1 MKKSYYRL
9 TGRFAHQD
17 EVLREFFNC
26 TDAQEAVKEARA
38 YLSDAAN
45 IARITHHCGVMI
57 DAILTHHVEETTEV
71 KRFTL

>member
-17 EVLREFFNC
+17 VVLREFFNC
-26 TDAQEAVKEARA
+26 SDAQEAVKWSRSYLGNEANTKEHMRL
-38 YLSDAAN
+38 Y
-45 IARITHHCGVMI
+45 GVLV
-57 DAILTHHVEETTEV
+57 DAILTYHVEETAEV